1 MKGFF
6 KEGKLFFGT
15 QDGIGSGFFSG
26 ATFWGAQLN
35 GFGKNSKNQFSDTFK
50 NNSLPTT
57 HFGDKMFG
65 TKAALVEVI
74 RDNLD
79 NDLETV
85 FKKAEAA
92 TNKAQAEADQKAQ
105 NEADKKAKI
114 KKETLQLA
122 DQTAQTA
129 SQNEYNTIIRQPV
142 LKEDHYVYEC
152 MIDSYIYT
160 GGVNKDGKPHGV
172 GKQVSKTQTYEGAFI
187 NGKSHGLGKQVSN
200 ESIYFG
206 QFENDKRKGLG
217 LEINNGKETVYMDKN
232 IDNHLS
238 IIVKQ
243 NLKTD
248 IETFVKENITDKE
261 ENIKSNAIA
270 DAKIKYTE
278 KLTNAKRDFNLLENA
293 FITTGTQLI
302 GGTDYYL
309 GQKNDK
315 GMHGYG
321 IYKYKKE
328 IKRGIFLDNKF
339 VFGELVEL
347 NSENIEVPNFLG
359 FSTDYYKK
367 GCGLFGEIFTDGLSK
382 DNKLDKDATEF
393 SKTMKGFDRGFIEV
407 LEENIKKNVDEVVV
421 EAKKAATAAIDKNI
435 DKVNKDPKLQTEFS
449 FMLGDGKHKTYENT
463 DKTNTGSYDWKKI
476 GLASAAVGLGAAGI
490 YYLHKKHKEYKQSKK
505 SKPRGKQTRSKRS
518 KPSNRRTRSKRSD
531 REQRRSGSGSTRSSS
546 RSNAEHRR
554 TRSKRSDNQRQSK
567 RSSRKTRRSSQR
579 SSE

>member
-1 MKGFF
+1 
-6 KEGKLFFGT
+6 
-15 QDGIGSGFFSG
+15 
-26 ATFWGAQLN
+26 
-35 GFGKNSKNQFSDTFK
+35 
-50 NNSLPTT
+50 
-57 HFGDKMFG
+57 
-65 TKAALVEVI
+65 
-74 RDNLD
+74 
-79 NDLETV
+79 
-85 FKKAEAA
+85 
-92 TNKAQAEADQKAQ
+92 
-105 NEADKKAKI
+105 
-114 KKETLQLA
+114 
-122 DQTAQTA
+122 
-129 SQNEYNTIIRQPV
+129 
-142 LKEDHYVYEC
+142 

-187 NGKSHGLGKQVSN
+187 NGNSHGLGKRVSN

-206 QFENDKRKGLG
+206 QFENDKIKGLG
-217 LEINNGKETVYMDKN
+217 LEIKNGKETVKFFYMDKN
-232 IDNHLS
+232 IDNPLLE
-238 IIVKQ
+238 IVNK
-243 NLKTD
+243 NLKKD
-248 IETFVKENITDKE
+248 VENFVKKNITDKE

-278 KLTNAKRDFNLLENA
+278 KLTNAKRDFNLLEIA
-293 FITTGTQLI
+293 FIKTGLASN
-302 GGTDYYL
+302 DYYL

-321 IYKYKKE
+321 IYKYNKQ
-328 IKRGIFLDNKF
+328 IKRGIFIDNKF

-347 NSENIEVPNFLG
+347 NSENHEIPKFLG
-359 FSTDYYKK
+359 FSTDSYIN
-367 GCGLFGEIFTDGLSK
+367 GSGLFGEIFTDGLSS

-407 LEENIKKNVDEVVV
+407 LEDNIKKDVDTVVG
-421 EAKKAATAAIDKNI
+421 EAKKAATVAIEQNI
-435 DKVNKDPKLQTEFS
+435 DKVNKDPKLQTEFY

-463 DKTNTGSYDWKKI
+463 DKTNTGSYNWKKI
-476 GLASAAVGLGAAGI
+476 GVASAAVGLGAAGI

-531 REQRRSGSGSTRSSS
+531 REQRSTQSSS

-554 TRSKRSDNQRQSK
+554 TRRKRSDREQRSK